1 MKFPISH
8 IAVLL
13 TSHGWRKTENSRFS
27 DHLLLFTNPN
37 FPKRELSLPIH
48 ENAPDYEDAV
58 SLLLS
63 KLATIE
69 KQPFE
74 KLTKELETVREGHL
88 PLSSDSLVLRVV
100 KPTDDGDGIP
110 LMLARTALSET
121 EILIM
126 TASCQAEKPKTYY
139 RRIDNRVSNSLLERA
154 VFNHTRYGSFIL
166 SVSCP
171 LLMYG
176 EQLQLGLD
184 QTDLPITRKAFQA
197 LYAGI
202 GELEKAITDRK
213 HIQFADDILSSAH
226 PLISANLAQAVGNIA
241 ASDTGGGLE
250 FGFSWSELIKP
261 TVGNDPGRV
270 VTFSSNDSAQLYE
283 VAEKLRPK
291 EASLTNRFIGTV
303 EALRGDVTSADKRA
317 GKIELSLHI
326 PDIGWI
332 RAAAELSEE
341 QYKIA
346 NSAHISGAQFVAI
359 RGTLEPKPRVWVFSS
374 IEHFEHVTSP

>member
-8 IAVLL
+8 IVVLL
-13 TSHGWRKTENSRFS
+13 TSHGWEKTENSKFS
-27 DHLLLFTNPN
+27 NHLLLFTNPS
-37 FPKRELSLPIH
+37 FPLRELSLPIL

-58 SLLLS
+58 SLLLY
-63 KLATIE
+63 KLANIE
-69 KQPFE
+69 KQPLE

-100 KPTDDGDGIP
+100 KATDNGDGIP

-126 TASCQAEKPKTYY
+126 AASCQAEKPATYY
-139 RRIDNRVSNSLLERA
+139 RRIDNRISNSLLERA

-171 LLMYG
+171 ILMSG
-176 EQLQLGLD
+176 EQFKLGLD
-184 QTDLPITRKAFQA
+184 NTDLPTTRKAFQA
-197 LYAGI
+197 LYSGI
-202 GELEKAITDRK
+202 GELETAIADRK
-213 HIQFADDILSSAH
+213 HIQFADDILISVH
-226 PLISANLAQAVGNIA
+226 PLISANMAQAVANIA

-250 FGFSWSELIKP
+250 FGFSWSELIRP
-261 TVGNDPGRV
+261 TVGNDPCRV
-270 VTFSSNDSAQLYE
+270 VSFSSSDSAQLYE

-303 EALRGDVTSADKRA
+303 EALSGDVTNSGKRA
-317 GKIELSLHI
+317 GKIELLLNI
-326 PDIGWI
+326 PDIGWT
-332 RAAAELSEE
+332 RATAELSEE

-346 NSAHISGAQFVAI
+346 DAAHINGAQFVAI
-359 RGTLEPKPRVWVFSS
+359 TGTLEPKPRVWFFSS
-374 IEHFEHVTSP
+374 IEIFEKISSP